1 MTATA
6 IDTPAADGRAK
17 RIASWTLS
25 GLFTAF
31 MLFDAGMKL
40 ANNPMVEKTGREMH
54 LPAGSGFGIG
64 VMEAAILVLYL
75 FPRTAVLGA
84 VLVAALMGGTAAI
97 QWNLGSPWPS
107 HILFGPYLAVFA
119 WGGLWLRDARLRAI
133 FPLRTA
139 P

>member
-1 MTATA
+1 MTALA
-6 IDTPAADGRAK
+6 VDTPPAESRAARLAG
-17 RIASWTLS
+17 WTLT

-40 ANNPMVEKTGREMH
+40 VGAPIVEQTARQMH
-54 LPAGSGFGIG
+54 MPPNSGFGIG
-64 VMEAAILVLYL
+64 AMEVAILALYL

-97 QWNLGSPWPS
+97 HWNLGDPWAS

-119 WGGLWLRDARLRAI
+119 WGGLWLRDPGLRAI
-133 FPLRTA
+133 FPWRRA
-139 P
+139 R